1 MSAGRSDR
9 FSAAMAILNLILRP
23 LTTLVLYRLYVERAN
38 ATGATVPTIFGE
50 YFYYI
55 TRYYSLAVCC
65 LMSFFP
71 VCGTDILVAFAGVGT
86 QQRAPYEDIGG
97 TVHQSV
103 PTNVPSPSNKV
114 PPPYHA

>member
-1 MSAGRSDR
+1 
-9 FSAAMAILNLILRP
+9 
-23 LTTLVLYRLYVERAN
+23 
-38 ATGATVPTIFGE
+38 
-50 YFYYI
+50 
-55 TRYYSLAVCC
+55 
-65 LMSFFP
+65 MSFFP